1 MKIQKLISVF
11 IIVLFSSGALSSFG
25 QAGKVINLDK
35 NRELF
40 VDYYLIDQ
48 LDNLELV
55 MHEPR
60 DEGPVFYFDKPWEGI
75 MCGYAT
81 IIREDGLYR
90 FYYRGSP
97 ASGNDYSGEEVTCYA
112 ESDDG
117 IHWRKPE
124 LGLFEVNGSKK
135 NNIVLAEAAP
145 VTHNFSPFLDTNP
158 NAKPVERYKALGGNK
173 TSRLIPYVSA
183 DGIHWEKV
191 QDKPVITEGKFDS
204 QNVAFWSESE
214 SCYVCYF
221 RTWSGGGWDGF
232 RTVSRATSEDFI
244 NWTEPV
250 PMTFGNT
257 PMEELYT
264 QQTHPYFRAPHIY
277 IAIGGRFMP
286 HKQVLT
292 EAQAD
297 ALQVDHKY
305 FKDCSDAY
313 FMTSRGGSIYDR
325 TFMESFIRAG
335 IGLENWVSRSNYPAL
350 NVVQTAENEMSI
362 YVNQNYAQPTAHMR
376 RYSLRLDGFASL
388 SAPYEG
394 GEMLTRYFTFSGS
407 KLELNYA
414 TSAAGE
420 IRIEIQ
426 DEHGQPIP
434 GFRWEDSQMIVGN
447 EIARVVLWNHSEDIS
462 RLAGKKIRLR
472 ITMKDANLYS
482 IQFN

>member
-1 MKIQKLISVF
+1 
-11 IIVLFSSGALSSFG
+11 
-25 QAGKVINLDK
+25 
-35 NRELF
+35 
-40 VDYYLIDQ
+40 
-48 LDNLELV
+48 
-55 MHEPR
+55 
-60 DEGPVFYFDKPWEGI
+60 
-75 MCGYAT
+75 
-81 IIREDGLYR
+81 
-90 FYYRGSP
+90 
-97 ASGNDYSGEEVTCYA
+97 
-112 ESDDG
+112 
-117 IHWRKPE
+117 
-124 LGLFEVNGSKK
+124 
-135 NNIVLAEAAP
+135 
-145 VTHNFSPFLDTNP
+145 
-158 NAKPVERYKALGGNK
+158 
-173 TSRLIPYVSA
+173 
-183 DGIHWEKV
+183 
-191 QDKPVITEGKFDS
+191 
-204 QNVAFWSESE
+204 
-214 SCYVCYF
+214 
-221 RTWSGGGWDGF
+221 
-232 RTVSRATSEDFI
+232 
-244 NWTEPV
+244 
-250 PMTFGNT
+250 
-257 PMEELYT
+257 
-264 QQTHPYFRAPHIY
+264 
-277 IAIGGRFMP
+277 MP

-462 RLAGKKIRLR
+462 RLVGKKIRLR